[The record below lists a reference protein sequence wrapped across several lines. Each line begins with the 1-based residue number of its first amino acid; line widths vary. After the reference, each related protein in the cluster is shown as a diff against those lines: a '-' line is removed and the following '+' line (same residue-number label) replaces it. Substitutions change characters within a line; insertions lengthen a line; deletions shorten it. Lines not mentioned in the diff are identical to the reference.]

1 MKLHYKKFGQGQ
13 PLLILHGLFGSADN
27 WQTLAKKFSE
37 YYTVYL
43 IDQRNHGHSPHEE
56 NINYDLMADDLNE
69 LIENEN
75 LNDITLLGHSMGGK
89 TVMRFSQKYPSSI
102 SKLIIVDIGRKEYPM
117 HHDKIIQGLSAID
130 LNIIRSRNGAREI
143 LSNYVVE
150 ESLLQFLL
158 KNLYWIEKGQL
169 AWRMNLPVIVKNMKM
184 ILAKI
189 PAEIVL
195 TPTLFLKGEKSN
207 YIEESDFN
215 DLMYYFP
222 NSEIETIYNAGHWL
236 HAENPIDFYQL
247 TMDFLK

>member
-37 YYTVYL
+37 YFTVYL

>member
-89 TVMRFSQKYPSSI
+89 TAMRFSQKYPSSI

-130 LNIIRSRNGAREI
+130 LNIIKSRNGAREI

>member
-37 YYTVYL
+37 YFTVYL

-89 TVMRFSQKYPSSI
+89 TVMRFSQIYPSSI